1 MIGVFGKS
9 LNYKGDSTQNF
20 IFVHLFTSFLNFKW
34 AQEFFLYIIVL
45 HFNLEFFVKYQSRG
59 IMDCYCMRFVL
70 FEDLGNMNPKHEF
83 MCVCVWIMI
92 ACDVDDDN
100 EMRY

>member
-1 MIGVFGKS
+1 M
-9 LNYKGDSTQNF
+9 
-20 IFVHLFTSFLNFKW
+20 
-34 AQEFFLYIIVL
+34 YIIVL